1 MATAEPTRTEN
12 ADPGPGSGPRIGMP
26 ETREADARDA
36 DGTTGRERE
45 TRLRTAVLTLRERM
59 LRHPVLSV
67 TGLAGVLHVVWF
79 FTFANS
85 GGDLAAQ
92 DAWAEFVG
100 RHPDS
105 AYNLAWYGGMHPVSY
120 SVVSPYLMSVLGVRT
135 TMMIAGT
142 VAAGLLTLL
151 LLRSRSVRNP
161 CGRRWR
167 ACSGCSATRCPGG

>member
-1 MATAEPTRTEN
+1 MATAEPTRADD
-12 ADPGPGSGPRIGMP
+12 ADPGSDTSPRIRVPAPRTESTGDSSNSSGERGSGGDSRRADTSPGP
-26 ETREADARDA
+26 EPSPPVPSRF
-36 DGTTGRERE
+36 
-45 TRLRTAVLTLRERM
+45 LTAFLALRERI
-59 LRHPVLSV
+59 LRHPVLSFTV
-67 TGLAGVLHVVWF
+67 LSGGLHIMWF
-79 FTFANS
+79 FVFANS

-142 VAAGLLTLL
+142 V
-151 LLRSRSVRNP
+151 
-161 CGRRWR
+161 
-167 ACSGCSATRCPGG
+167 

>member
-1 MATAEPTRTEN
+1 MATAEPTR
-12 ADPGPGSGPRIGMP
+12 ADDAEPDPGSGPRIPPTASGRSGTPRPP
-26 ETREADARDA
+26 EAADRTR
-36 DGTTGRERE
+36 GT
-45 TRLRTAVLTLRERM
+45 LMTAVLAVRARM

-67 TGLAGVLHVVWF
+67 TALSGVLHIVWF

-142 VAAGLLTLL
+142 VSAGLLTLVL
-151 LLRSRSVRNP
+151 MRSRSVRNP
-161 CGRRWR
+161 CGPPSR
-167 ACSGCSATRCPGG
+167 ASSRCCATRPRAG